1 MSEYYNLQA
10 DYGPSDDG
18 AEAIEYEPS
27 EGSNISS
34 PGSKNPMATPI
45 EEEELPSH
53 MFQPRKAPQPS
64 PAPQNTKYYQH

>member
-18 AEAIEYEPS
+18 ADAMEYEPS

-34 PGSKNPMATPI
+34 PGQKNPMATPI
-45 EEEELPSH
+45 EEEEFPSH
-53 MFQPRKAPQPS
+53 MF
-64 PAPQNTKYYQH
+64 